1 MSSEVALRSKKAK
14 LPRMEEQYSS
24 MNAMEENICYSTL
37 TSFLQKDTSFLTPWS
52 WDPYASR
59 NEASTSTKQ
68 NQYIRI
74 PPGSYFSYS
83 VSFLLQF
90 CIINCNNIN
99 VSHQTRLEFFCFF
112 CSDVSVVEKEASG
125 LRISSNCIGI

>member
-83 VSFLLQF
+83 MFRWLK
-90 CIINCNNIN
+90 
-99 VSHQTRLEFFCFF
+99 RKPRDYEY
-112 CSDVSVVEKEASG
+112 
-125 LRISSNCIGI
+125 LRIASEYEKKMKIKARMKKKMNLFR